1 MPSPG
6 DLPNPRIKPE
16 SRALT
21 SRFFPT
27 EPPGKPIKAG
37 YTVDLKLGKKDTH
50 HNNINTGNTVKHNT
64 QYTVGKSGNPQKLK
78 GKTELMTKVLEDSQK
93 VTVIGRA
100 KEGSRKS

>member
-1 MPSPG
+1 M
-6 DLPNPRIKPE
+6 
-16 SRALT
+16 T

-50 HNNINTGNTVKHNT
+50 HNNINMGNTVKHNT